1 MATGGQKRTRLERV
15 AALELPPGQWE
26 RVWSGVRRRGVL
38 VRLGLALVAAM
49 VLCVVVRGW
58 DPPFTARTGYSPPN
72 DIVAKVSFSKPNP
85 EWTSVAQEIAQSRV
99 RCIFVQH
106 PERLVQLRTL
116 LRNKIVDLTRAEKVS
131 DVDPQLWDKF
141 QPIAHLG
148 SVRPSRR
155 SREEEFRAFR
165 RELDSPEKLEHFDK
179 AVAAAFAPFEQRG
192 LLEKLPGEMSKG
204 NSEEILVYP
213 VGKPAERR
221 PVKVSDVLIGDGK
234 AVHQSLLDQLGSAD
248 LADRVF
254 AWVRPNLPW
263 TLELAE
269 EETKR
274 VLDEAAAAVGEEL
287 MYVVRGT
294 TLATAG
300 QPIDR
305 KQLQVLRL
313 AHEAAVAQRTWVERL
328 TRATALV
335 VLFFGLMMMAGLYM
349 RYRHYGLLADI
360 PQFAI
365 LLAASV
371 ATAGLGC
378 LASDDLWRA
387 ELVPLLIF
395 GITTAI
401 AYRQELALVHAGV
414 AAAIITIGC
423 GLGLPGFLV
432 LTGTVAAAV
441 LQVGQ
446 IRSRAKL
453 IHVGLVSAGV
463 AMLLQT
469 IVSLLADQP
478 VLLADGSPN
487 TYLLG
492 SVGRVGLWTV
502 AAGFLMTG
510 LLPFVEKWFGV
521 LTDLS
526 LLELGDVAHPL
537 LQELVR
543 RAPATYNHSIT
554 VGSLAE
560 AAAEGIGR
568 RGLLTRVGAYFHDIG
583 KMLKPAYF
591 IENQAQDQNV
601 HEALLPAMSTL
612 VIVAHIKDG
621 ADLGRQC
628 HLPRPIIDLIE
639 QHHGTT
645 LVEFFYGRANEQKLT
660 DPNGGE
666 VDEANFRYP
675 GPKPQTKEA
684 AVLMLADAV
693 ESATRSLTD
702 PAPARIEGLV
712 RDISERRLR
721 DGQFDESGL
730 TLSELRTIERSL
742 IKSLTALYHG
752 RIKYPDQKTA

>member
-1 MATGGQKRTRLERV
+1 MATGGQKRTRSERV

-26 RVWSGVRRRGVL
+26 RVWSGVRRRGVMA
-38 VRLGLALVAAM
+38 RMGLALVASVALAT
-49 VLCVVVRGW
+49 VIRGW
-58 DPPFTARTGYSPPN
+58 DPPFAYRTGYAPPH
-72 DIVAKVSFSKPNP
+72 DIVATVSFSKPNP
-85 EWTSVAQEIAQSRV
+85 EWTSVAKEIAQSRV

-106 PERLVQLRTL
+106 PERLTQLRTL
-116 LRNKIVDLTRAEKVS
+116 LRNKIIDVVRAEKLA
-131 DVDPQLWDKF
+131 DLDPALWKEF

-148 SVRPSRR
+148 GVRAVKQT
-155 SREEEFRAFR
+155 REEEFQAFR
-165 RELDSPEKLEHFDK
+165 RELDSPAKLARFDK
-179 AVAAAFAPFEQRG
+179 SLAAAFAPFEQRG

-204 NSEEILVYP
+204 NSEEIVVYP
-213 VGKPAERR
+213 EGR
-221 PVKVSDVLIGDGK
+221 PQARQVVKVSDVLIGEGK
-234 AVHQSLLDQLGSAD
+234 AMHQSLLDQLGTPD

-254 AWVRPNLPW
+254 AWVRPRLPW

-269 EETKR
+269 DETKQE
-274 VLDEAAAAVGEEL
+274 LDGAAASVGEEL
-287 MYVVRGT
+287 MYVVRGS
-294 TLATAG
+294 TLAPAG

-313 AHEAAVAQRTWVERL
+313 AHRAAVAQRGWTERVA
-328 TRATALV
+328 RATAMV
-335 VLFFGLMMMAGLYM
+335 AMFFGLMMLTGLYM
-349 RYRHYGLLADI
+349 RYRHYGLLASV
-360 PQFAI
+360 PLFAT
-365 LLAASV
+365 LLAGVV
-371 ATAGLGC
+371 ATAALC
-378 LASDDLWRA
+378 FLAADDAWRA
-387 ELVPLLIF
+387 EVIPLVVF

-401 AYRQELALVHAGV
+401 ACRQELALVQAGIT
-414 AAAIITIGC
+414 AAIVAIGS
-423 GLGLPGFLV
+423 GQGLPGFLV
-432 LTGTVAAAV
+432 LTGVSMTAV
-441 LQVGQ
+441 LQVDQ
-446 IRSRAKL
+446 VRSRAKL
-453 IHVGLVSAGV
+453 IQVGLVSGAVGIVLALV
-463 AMLLQT
+463 A
-469 IVSLLADQP
+469 SLLADQP
-478 VLLADGSPN
+478 LTMSDGSPN
-487 TYLLG
+487 VFLLG
-492 SVGRVGLWTV
+492 SVAFLGLWTA

-510 LLPFVEKWFGV
+510 LLPFVEKSFGV

-560 AAAEGIGR
+560 AAADSIGA
-568 RGLLTRVGAYFHDIG
+568 RGLLARVGAYFHDIG

-591 IENQAQDQNV
+591 IENQGHAENL
-601 HEALLPAMSTL
+601 HETLVPAMSTL
-612 VIVAHIKDG
+612 VIIAHLKDG

-645 LVEFFYGRANEQKLT
+645 LVEFFYGRANEQKQT

-666 VDEANFRYP
+666 VDESAYRYP

-684 AVLMLADAV
+684 AVLMLVDAV
-693 ESATRSLTD
+693 ESASRTLAD

-712 RDISERRLR
+712 RDISERRLH

-752 RIKYPDQKTA
+752 RIKYPEQKTA